1 MKRPDGRPDPYAALG
16 VRRGATLE
24 EVKTVYYALMLE
36 THPDRLVGADPETLA
51 RAESEA
57 RRFNEA
63 WAEIKS
69 LDQARG
75 PGGAGAT
82 TARAHDFQG
91 PTDAPGA
98 MSLAERA
105 VEDAAS
111 ILERLRPEADGLLK
125 APPALTASLAAIER
139 HAAIVLGQRQKAAP
153 IEPGVKAR
161 LRASLEDGVF
171 VQLRAALTEVLRQR
185 QTGASGKRFTAAHE
199 AASNLAA
206 KVVRELP
213 GRRQQVYSATLEG
226 LKALDAIVRVAA
238 GPARDAQ
245 SARER
250 AQVQG
255 RTSRL
260 ALERLTQGSASVQ
273 VALDRATVAVA
284 RATALVE
291 SEGLGIDP
299 VARTAWM
306 ARVARCTDALS
317 MLNREASRLSPSTA
331 RPLVDEIA
339 LKVAAI
345 VARVERVDQ
354 DAGALTA
361 DVAALRALRDGG
373 LDANLNALIV
383 SLDGVLN
390 PKGPETTSG

>member
-24 EVKTVYYALMLE
+24 EVKAVYYALMLE

-75 PGGAGAT
+75 PGAAGAT
-82 TARAHDFQG
+82 TTRAHDFQG
-91 PTDAPGA
+91 PTDAPDA

-161 LRASLEDGVF
+161 LRASLEDGVI

-185 QTGASGKRFTAAHE
+185 QTGASGKRFTAAHD

-361 DVAALRALRDGG
+361 YVAALRALRDGG